1 LHLARGLKWLTRHPL
16 GARRRLMAEFKEL
29 QEEIAAGGSAGAAC
43 GPARLR
49 NLTFH
54 EDNM

>member
-1 LHLARGLKWLTRHPL
+1 
-16 GARRRLMAEFKEL
+16 MAEFKEL
-29 QEEIAAGGSAGAAC
+29 QEEIAGGSAGAAC

-54 EDNM
+54 GDNM